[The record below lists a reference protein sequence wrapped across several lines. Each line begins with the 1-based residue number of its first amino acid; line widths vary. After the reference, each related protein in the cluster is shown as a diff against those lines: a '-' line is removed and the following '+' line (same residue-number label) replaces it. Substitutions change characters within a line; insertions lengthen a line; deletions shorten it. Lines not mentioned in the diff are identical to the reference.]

1 MDDLANKNI
10 KITRNISSINNKRNY
25 STFLNINRNRDK
37 FIEPI
42 SKDSLPSNSKLI
54 STMDVETII
63 IKDTHVP
70 IAISIAFNQNQ
81 KKLFLI
87 DYDLLKQNPEN
98 AVIKI

>member
-1 MDDLANKNI
+1 
-10 KITRNISSINNKRNY
+10 
-25 STFLNINRNRDK
+25 
-37 FIEPI
+37 
-42 SKDSLPSNSKLI
+42 
-54 STMDVETII
+54 MDVETII